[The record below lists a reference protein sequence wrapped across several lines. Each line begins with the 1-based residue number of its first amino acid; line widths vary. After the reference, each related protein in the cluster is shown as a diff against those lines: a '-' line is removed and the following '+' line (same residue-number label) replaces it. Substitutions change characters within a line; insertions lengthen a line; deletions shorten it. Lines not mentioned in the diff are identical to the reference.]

1 MSHSPM
7 VSAGAAMSAARGH
20 QAGSAINV
28 SNIQDTNQ
36 LDRGTSAIQGLNQ
49 ASLNTGAAFSSNNL
63 SNQLADL
70 PVPTSQTTSVT
81 MGGAAQANTPATNIG
96 VGAALSPKPQS
107 TNPVTN
113 NTAVGASRVT
123 PTTTVGEQARNQVIS
138 ALNASTMGTQAIQ
151 VDEQATNQSAISERK
166 RRNNKLASMSV
177 SNASETP
184 QATTTVDIQPTFN
197 RPTGAIAVD
206 NGDQMSVFTPQGLS
220 TAMSMSSNNPNQG
233 LAGIDTTSDFL
244 VTGNNNPAPA
254 PATGNGG
261 LVNNTSNVFMGESH
275 INQPYQALS
284 ATEAKLSGDA
294 SSYSQPD
301 QVSMPKPTIEI
312 KPNNGS
318 EVSLNNIVQPNPLSA
333 SSDKTVDS
341 SQINAST
348 PTTDVKPN
356 DKE

>member
-1 MSHSPM
+1 MSSTAPISTD
-7 VSAGAAMSAARGH
+7 VGY
-20 QAGSAINV
+20 QAGSAMNTSSV
-28 SNIQDTNQ
+28 QTNNQ
-36 LDRGTSAIQGLNQ
+36 LDQNTSKIQGLNS
-49 ASLNTGAAFSSNNL
+49 ASLNTGASLSSTNL
-63 SNQLADL
+63 SNQLADN

-254 PATGNGG
+254 TGNGG

>member
-1 MSHSPM
+1 MS
-7 VSAGAAMSAARGH
+7 SAT
-20 QAGSAINV
+20 QA
-28 SNIQDTNQ
+28 D
-36 LDRGTSAIQGLNQ
+36 
-49 ASLNTGAAFSSNNL
+49 
-63 SNQLADL
+63 
-70 PVPTSQTTSVT
+70 
-81 MGGAAQANTPATNIG
+81 TPATNIG
-96 VGAALSPKPQS
+96 NGAALSPKPQGV
-107 TNPVTN
+107 NPVIN
-113 NTAVGASRVT
+113 NTGAGASRVT
-123 PTTTVGEQARNQVIS
+123 PATTVGEQSRNQVVS
-138 ALNASTMGTQAIQ
+138 ALNASTMSTQAIQ
-151 VDEQATNQSAISERK
+151 VDEQATNQAATSERK

-177 SNASETP
+177 SNSAEIP
-184 QATTTVDIQPTFN
+184 QTTATVDIQPTVN
-197 RPTGAIAVD
+197 RPTGAVAVD

-220 TAMSMSSNNPNQG
+220 TTMDMSSNNPNQG

-284 ATEAKLSGDA
+284 ATEAKLGGGA
-294 SSYSQPD
+294 GSYSQPE

-333 SSDKTVDS
+333 SSDKTIDS

-348 PTTDVKPN
+348 PTTDVKPS